1 MGEGL
6 GVAVSDLFDIM
17 TSGIGTFGKGMG
29 IGLSETAKYS
39 FFEVS
44 EAGAITG
51 LGAWFYYTFSRTQ
64 RACLLDLSACRS
76 AKEYFPTASNEF
88 SYQTRSRIMLPL

>member
-6 GVAVSDLFDIM
+6 GQAVADLFGIM
-17 TSGIGTFGKGMG
+17 TSGIGSFGKGLG
-29 IGLSETAKYS
+29 TGLAETAKYS

-51 LGAWFYYTFSRTQ
+51 LGAYGGVVAFGLAVSL
-64 RACLLDLSACRS
+64 AMSAC
-76 AKEYFPTASNEF
+76 YMVFN
-88 SYQTRSRIMLPL
+88 IL

>member
-6 GVAVSDLFDIM
+6 AKSVGELFNIM
-17 TSGIGTFGKGMG
+17 TSGIGSFGKGLG
-29 IGLSETAKYS
+29 TGLAETAKYS

-51 LGAWFYYTFSRTQ
+51 LGAYGGVLAFGLAVSL
-64 RACLLDLSACRS
+64 AMSAC
-76 AKEYFPTASNEF
+76 YMVFNIF
-88 SYQTRSRIMLPL
+88 

>member
-6 GVAVSDLFDIM
+6 AKAVGDLFEIM
-17 TSGIGTFGKGMG
+17 TSGIGNFGKGLG
-29 IGLSETAKYS
+29 TGLAETAKYS

-51 LGAWFYYTFSRTQ
+51 LGAYGGVVAFGLAVSL
-64 RACLLDLSACRS
+64 AMSAC
-76 AKEYFPTASNEF
+76 YMVFN
-88 SYQTRSRIMLPL
+88 IL

>member
-6 GVAVSDLFDIM
+6 AKSVGELFNIM
-17 TSGIGTFGKGMG
+17 TSGIGKFGKGLG
-29 IGLSETAKYS
+29 TGLAETAKYS

-51 LGAWFYYTFSRTQ
+51 LGAYGGVVAFGLAVSLTM
-64 RACLLDLSACRS
+64 SAC
-76 AKEYFPTASNEF
+76 YMVFN
-88 SYQTRSRIMLPL
+88 IL

>member
-51 LGAWFYYTFSRTQ
+51 LGAYGGVVAFGLAVSL
-64 RACLLDLSACRS
+64 AMSAC
-76 AKEYFPTASNEF
+76 YLVFN
-88 SYQTRSRIMLPL
+88 IL